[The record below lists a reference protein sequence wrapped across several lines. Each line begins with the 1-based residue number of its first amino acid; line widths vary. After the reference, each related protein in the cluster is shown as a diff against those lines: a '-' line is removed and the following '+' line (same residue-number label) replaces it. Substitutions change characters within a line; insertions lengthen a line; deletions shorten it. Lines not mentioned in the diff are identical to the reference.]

1 MKVALIAMLCHA
13 ANAAYCASLGDL
25 SQPSWDEA
33 PDWQKQSAINGVN
46 MHLANPDATPE
57 MSHAAWLAQK
67 EADGWSY
74 GEVKDA
80 EKKTHPCFL
89 PYDQLPPEQKA
100 KDYIFRGIVHAC
112 RSIPDESV
120 KVVSARSTDGA
131 TPIQYI
137 GRRES
142 YVENAY
148 GSKLV
153 FTTGETK
160 LVPAE
165 LASKLLMHPDVYV
178 LGDVVSS
185 PGMVLE
191 PVDIPKST
199 DRTPEEVLQD
209 IRDSINIMDKESLES
224 FARFHF
230 KVDID
235 KRRSATHLRQLVTQM
250 VDQYGVTP

>member
-13 ANAAYCASLGDL
+13 ANAAYCASIGDL
-25 SQPSWDEA
+25 SQPTWDDA

-57 MSHAAWLAQK
+57 MSHAAWMAQK
-67 EADGWSY
+67 EAEGWTY

-80 EKKTHPCFL
+80 EKKTHPCFM

-112 RSIPDESV
+112 RNMPDESV
-120 KVVSARSTDGA
+120 KVVTARSTDGA
-131 TPIQYI
+131 TPVKYV
-137 GRRES
+137 GRRAS
-142 YVENAY
+142 YMENAY

-165 LASKLLMHPDVYV
+165 LAAKLLMHPDVYV
-178 LGDVVSS
+178 LGDVTTS
-185 PGMVLE
+185 PGFVLE
-191 PVDIPKST
+191 EAASKPST
-199 DRTPEEVLQD
+199 EQDQEGTLQD
-209 IRDSINIMDKESLES
+209 IRDAINIMDKDALEQ

-250 VDQYGVTP
+250 VDQYGVAQ

>member
-25 SQPSWDEA
+25 SQPSWADA

-57 MSHAAWLAQK
+57 MSHASWLAQK
-67 EADGWSY
+67 EAEGWTY

-80 EKKTHPCFL
+80 EKKTHPCCL

-112 RSIPDESV
+112 RDIPDETV
-120 KVVSARSTDGA
+120 KVVSARSTDGS
-131 TPIQYI
+131 TPIKYI

-142 YVENAY
+142 YIENAY

-153 FTTGETK
+153 FTIGETK

-178 LGDVVSS
+178 LGDVVTS
-185 PGMVLE
+185 PGFVIDE
-191 PVDIPKST
+191 PAAKSNT
-199 DRTPEEVLQD
+199 EQDQANALQD
-209 IRDSINIMDKESLES
+209 IRDTINIMDKDALEQ

-235 KRRSATHLRQLVTQM
+235 KRRSAVHLRQLVTQM
-250 VDQYGVTP
+250 VDQYGVAP